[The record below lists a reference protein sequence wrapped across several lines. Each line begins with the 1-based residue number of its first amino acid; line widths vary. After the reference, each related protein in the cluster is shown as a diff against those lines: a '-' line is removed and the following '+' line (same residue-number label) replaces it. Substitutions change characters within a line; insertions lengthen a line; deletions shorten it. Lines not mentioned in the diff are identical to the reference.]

1 MYKVAVGTV
10 LQIAPGV
17 TYEVPPQLSV
27 PTDRQNYGDI
37 LKDLTGARIDYGHI
51 LDSTGINCPF
61 GSLGTI
67 GNNAEHR
74 FLRNTVGTNALGGL
88 ITITGASEIFFTPP
102 YIVEGGF
109 VIQGA
114 AKTTFSLLHPSEGG
128 TIAAFSGAAETVR
141 WSPDEEQLLFTTK
154 GAATTLF
161 SLLHPGSGLIR
172 VTPGV
177 DQARAARP
185 PAGGFIDISGGAVEA
200 FIANPPEEQVLFRF
214 TGVLGESFTPASHI
228 GEGVLFNFNGSS
240 ELLTFAEQP
249 EVNIRISGAAVTV
262 RVPNHIGSG
271 SLFALS
277 GAAESFTANPEE
289 RQLLSPSLELL
300 QSPLLQHQK
309 LDLDLRN
316 FLVQLH
322 QKSSHLQ
329 SNHSEQSLFLEMQ
342 KIASLHNIL
351 VLVHCLHSMVLQK
364 QLDSIRQ
371 KKHHYSSLLE
381 NLPKR
386 LSRILQKREQRSNF
400 LEIQLPRFSPLQSNH
415 SVQSLYLEMQKLQDP
430 DHLLVQVLSEN
441 YLVLPNLSH
450 STQTRSK
457 CSSRSREELPTN
469 IPNLTSVWIHQSDF
483 AEVHSATSK
492 LTTSNQIGMVLEQS
506 EYLAKQIQFTLQY
519 TLVLVHSRSS
529 LVQQNLSLSIQTR
542 SKCSSPSQEN
552 LQKEQQHLML
562 ARAIYS
568 HSVVE
573 QKELHMHL
581 LYSQISESMAKSVF
595 VMYLTTLD
603 LVTSST
609 LVVLLSLSPSTQ
621 MKDNYYSPLLVR

>member
-1 MYKVAVGTV
+1 M
-10 LQIAPGV
+10 QIAPGV

-51 LDSTGINCPF
+51 LEGTGINCPF

-214 TGVLGESFTPASHI
+214 TGVIGESFTPASHI

-289 RQLLSPSLELL
+289 RQLLFSFTGTLTESFTPAPEIGSGLAKLSGTTSPEILTFAEQPFGTISVLGDAKDRFT
-300 QSPLLQHQK
+300 PQHIG
-309 LDLDLRN
+309 
-316 FLVQLH
+316 
-322 QKSSHLQ
+322 SG
-329 SNHSEQSLFLEMQ
+329 SLFALNGAAEAVGFNPPEEAPLF
-342 KIASLHNIL
+342 KFTGELTEAFIANPPEEGTEIKLSGDTTPQILTFAEQPFGTISVFGDAETPRSRPFIGSGSLRKLSGSAESITFNPEE
-351 VLVHCLHSMVLQK
+351 K
-364 QLDSIRQ
+364 QMLFSFTEWN
-371 KKHHYSSLLE
+371 Y
-381 NLPKR
+381 
-386 LSRILQKREQRSNF
+386 KREAYRVLCWCGYTNQTSQRF
-400 LEIQLPRFSPLQSNH
+400 TQR
-415 SVQSLYLEMQKLQDP
+415 
-430 DHLLVQVLSEN
+430 
-441 YLVLPNLSH
+441 LPNLRLPTKLEWFWNSQ
-450 STQTRSK
+450 SIW
-457 CSSRSREELPTN
+457 RSRYSLLSSILWFWYIQEVLWCSR
-469 IPNLTSVWIHQSDF
+469 ISHCQSRRE
-483 AEVHSATSK
+483 ANALLLHRRICRKNNSISCWR
-492 LTTSNQIGMVLEQS
+492 GQS
-506 EYLAKQIQFTLQY
+506 IRIQWW
-519 TLVLVHSRSS
+519 SR
-529 LVQQNLSLSIQTR
+529 
-542 SKCSSPSQEN
+542 E
-552 LQKEQQHLML
+552 
-562 ARAIYS
+562 
-568 HSVVE
+568 
-573 QKELHMHL
+573 ELHMHL

-595 VMYLTTLD
+595 VMYLITLD

-609 LVVLLSLSPSTQ
+609 LVVLLNLSPSTQ